1 MADNQGATENT
12 VNEQPKKKKKGLI
25 IAIIIILILLLSAA
39 AFTGYAFFTKTFF
52 FAPEGEKKVEEI
64 EETMHPLESFVVNLD
79 DGGSRRYLKITIA
92 IGCINKKD
100 IKKLTEK
107 QYQIRDIIISTLRDQ
122 DISVLS
128 SVEQEGIIKSKLLT
142 NINTLFDPD
151 LEMNIYFTEYIIQ

>member
-12 VNEQPKKKKKGLI
+12 VTEEPKKKKKGLLIVI
-25 IAIIIILILLLSAA
+25 IVILILLLSAA

-52 FAPEGEKKVEEI
+52 FAPEGEEKAVEI

-100 IKKLTEK
+100 VKKLTEK

-128 SVEQEGIIKSKLLT
+128 SVEQGDTIKSKLLT

-151 LEMNIYFTEYIIQ
+151 LKINIYFTEYIIQ